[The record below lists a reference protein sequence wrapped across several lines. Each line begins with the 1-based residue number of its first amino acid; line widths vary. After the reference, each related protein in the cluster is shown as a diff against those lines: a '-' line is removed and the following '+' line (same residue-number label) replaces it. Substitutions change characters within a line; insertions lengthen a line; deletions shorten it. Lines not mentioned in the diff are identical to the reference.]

1 LTHFAKRESAA
12 PLAAYFCSKSIST
25 RSGVFTMK
33 KTVVVLSLLA
43 TSAASAGQSTD
54 MPPDFCRGAGDDI
67 SQHVIFSSDDHG
79 LARGRVECRDGVGG
93 VVGTID
99 YALTRAGRMEAEATF
114 PTPAAARGELATLG
128 ERIEELCKEND
139 GRFEIEQNLQSLDL
153 VAVRCF
159 TPDARDYR
167 IEAKMDGAASVKIL
181 ARDANKPASLAGIN
195 AFNR

>member
-1 LTHFAKRESAA
+1 
-12 PLAAYFCSKSIST
+12 
-25 RSGVFTMK
+25 MK

-114 PTPAAARGELATLG
+114 PTPAAARGELAALSG
-128 ERIEELCKEND
+128 RIEKLCLANG
-139 GRFEIEQNLQSLDL
+139 GRFEISPNQQSLDV
-153 VAVRCF
+153 VAIRCL

-167 IEAKMDGAASVKIL
+167 VEAKMDGAASVRIH

>member
-1 LTHFAKRESAA
+1 VVILFKES
-12 PLAAYFCSKSIST
+12 
-25 RSGVFTMK
+25 FTMK

-43 TSAASAGQSTD
+43 TSAASAGQPAD

-67 SQHVIFSSDDHG
+67 SQHVIFSGNDHG

-99 YALTRAGRMEAEATF
+99 YSFTRAGHMEAEATF
-114 PTPAAARGELATLG
+114 PTPAAARGELAALSG
-128 ERIEELCKEND
+128 RIEKLCKEND
-139 GRFEIEQNLQSLDL
+139 GRFEISPNQQSLD
-153 VAVRCF
+153 VVSIRCL

-167 IEAKMDGAASVKIL
+167 VEAKMDGAASVKIL